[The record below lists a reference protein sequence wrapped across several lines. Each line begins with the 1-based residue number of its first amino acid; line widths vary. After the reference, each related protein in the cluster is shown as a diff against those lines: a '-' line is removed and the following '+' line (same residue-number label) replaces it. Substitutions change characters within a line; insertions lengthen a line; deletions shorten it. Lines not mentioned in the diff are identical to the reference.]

1 MPSLGSLYFFLK
13 ALVYFLF
20 CGRMC
25 LEFQTSGHVNGLAE
39 IFGVFALVS
48 FLALTHS
55 LDGV

>member
-48 FLALTHS
+48 FLA
-55 LDGV
+55 